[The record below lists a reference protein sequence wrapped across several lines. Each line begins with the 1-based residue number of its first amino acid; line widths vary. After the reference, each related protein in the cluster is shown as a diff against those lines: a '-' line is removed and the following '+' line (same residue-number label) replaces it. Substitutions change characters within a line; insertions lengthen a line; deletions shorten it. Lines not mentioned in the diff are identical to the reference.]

1 MNYWALECFPAGSAL
16 LLPWAALG
24 EAAFALRAQFA
35 PSFSGAVGQ
44 QADQP
49 GEDLAGSY
57 LCVAGMT
64 PGLMGC
70 PPAPQS
76 QPLFELRCSNNV
88 VHVHSC
94 ADSCALLVNLLQ
106 YVMSEGD
113 LHPPP
118 RPPSPTEIAGQ
129 KVQVRPGPTGY
140 WNSAR
145 PTPRPQPPAP
155 WHWRGGRPSFPSLI
169 YDSSPAWHSSLRAL
183 PPCPPAPRWR
193 QPSSTSGTWPTPSWT
208 LSAACGS

>member
-70 PPAPQS
+70 PP
-76 QPLFELRCSNNV
+76 
-88 VHVHSC
+88 
-94 ADSCALLVNLLQ
+94 
-106 YVMSEGD
+106 
-113 LHPPP
+113 PPP
-118 RPPSPTEIAGQ
+118 RASRCSSCAVPTTWYTCTAAQ
-129 KVQVRPGPTGY
+129 TR
-140 WNSAR
+140 
-145 PTPRPQPPAP
+145 AP
-155 WHWRGGRPSFPSLI
+155 CW
-169 YDSSPAWHSSLRAL
+169 
-183 PPCPPAPRWR
+183 
-193 QPSSTSGTWPTPSWT
+193 STCCST
-208 LSAACGS
+208 

>member
-70 PPAPQS
+70 PP
-76 QPLFELRCSNNV
+76 
-88 VHVHSC
+88 
-94 ADSCALLVNLLQ
+94 
-106 YVMSEGD
+106 
-113 LHPPP
+113 
-118 RPPSPTEIAGQ
+118 RPPEPAAVRAALFQQRGTRAQLRRLVRPAGQ
-129 KVQVRPGPTGY
+129 PAAVR
-140 WNSAR
+140 
-145 PTPRPQPPAP
+145 
-155 WHWRGGRPSFPSLI
+155 
-169 YDSSPAWHSSLRAL
+169 DE
-183 PPCPPAPRWR
+183 
-193 QPSSTSGTWPTPSWT
+193 
-208 LSAACGS
+208 